1 MCFNGNY
8 ASYAIDPDEWDK
20 YMIVKPKAR
29 ETGEKRQVE
38 QSDAA
43 GIEDSMVE
51 NDDNK
56 LRVGAKSW

>member
-8 ASYAIDPDEWDK
+8 ASYAIDPDDWDK
-20 YMIVKPKAR
+20 YMIVKSK
-29 ETGEKRQVE
+29 TVDITEKE
-38 QSDAA
+38 SDERTDTT

-56 LRVGAKSW
+56 LRVGAR